1 MIGAM
6 ILTMALASASATEA
20 PLLPDAAALADDA
33 TAWLLEGRPLPP
45 DYRARL
51 MRMEPGARLQA
62 LVFLRRAGLL
72 TAGAW
77 PLEDVLDPV
86 QSGSDRP

>member
-6 ILTMALASASATEA
+6 ILTMALADAAAAET
-20 PLLPDAAALADDA
+20 PLLPDAAALAEEA
-33 TAWLLEGRPLPP
+33 TAWLLAGEPLPP

-51 MRMEPGARLQA
+51 MRMPPEARLQA
-62 LVFLRRAGLL
+62 LIFLRRAGLL

-77 PLEDVLDPV
+77 PLADVLGAAPA
-86 QSGSDRP
+86 GPDRP